1 MNNIPLT
8 NADIITGVS
17 MMLLFVF
24 AGQVLAAFSGWLN
37 GSRWVESA
45 NLWFDFG
52 FKLGFVTL
60 LIAHITFDIP
70 YVILSVL
77 PKIRQLD
84 PNLAE
89 AALDLG
95 ATRMTAFRKVVL
107 PELMPGI
114 INGAL
119 IAFTMCIDDF
129 VISYFTA
136 GSQVSTLSMV
146 VYSMVRRRVSPEINA
161 LSTLMFV
168 VVLVLMVV
176 INLRQARQ
184 EAARPREAVPHRG
197 HDPFPVCLVTAAPG
211 LVIDSPQNYRK
222 ETKKEIE
229 KNSGTHPEPD
239 LRGRAAVRM
248 RRHPADD
255 RLHRP
260 ADPAEATGGE
270 VNVYNWGEY
279 IDESVLTDFEAA
291 TGIKVNYQMYD
302 SNETMYSK
310 VAGGGAEYDVVIPS
324 DYMIARMIEED
335 MLEPLNFDNIPN
347 FADIDP
353 DPEKPGLRPGEPVLR
368 ALHVGHCWASSTTRP
383 WWMRLIWAA
392 GT

>member
-1 MNNIPLT
+1 MLLVFLFLYLPIFVLIVFSFNASKSRSVWSGFTLDWYKELFQNSMILDALWVTLAVSILAAVISTIIGTAAAIGFTNFRRRSRTVVTTINNIPLT

-24 AGQVLAAFSGWLN
+24 SGQVLADLSAWLN
-37 GSRWVESA
+37 GLSVVESA
-45 NLWFDFG
+45 NLWFDFE

-95 ATRMTAFRKVVL
+95 ATPMTAFRKVVL

-119 IAFTMCIDDF
+119 IAFTMSIDDF

-168 VVLVLMVV
+168 AVLALLII

-184 EAARPREAVPHRG
+184 EAARARDRRIA
-197 HDPFPVCLVTAAPG
+197 
-211 LVIDSPQNYRK
+211 
-222 ETKKEIE
+222 
-229 KNSGTHPEPD
+229 
-239 LRGRAAVRM
+239 GR
-248 RRHPADD
+248 
-255 RLHRP
+255 
-260 ADPAEATGGE
+260 
-270 VNVYNWGEY
+270 
-279 IDESVLTDFEAA
+279 S
-291 TGIKVNYQMYD
+291 
-302 SNETMYSK
+302 
-310 VAGGGAEYDVVIPS
+310 
-324 DYMIARMIEED
+324 
-335 MLEPLNFDNIPN
+335 
-347 FADIDP
+347 
-353 DPEKPGLRPGEPVLR
+353 
-368 ALHVGHCWASSTTRP
+368 
-383 WWMRLIWAA
+383 
-392 GT
+392 

>member
-1 MNNIPLT
+1 MRKRRIPSRLFTILVYVFLYAPIVLLIVFSFNAERSNRVWGGFSLQWYEELFQNARLLGALRTTLILSVLAAVIATILGTAAAIGFYSMRRRARGVCLAVNNIPLT

-24 AGQVLAAFSGWLN
+24 AGQVLADLSSWLN
-37 GSRWVESA
+37 GLSWVESA

-52 FKLGFVTL
+52 FNLGFVTL

-95 ATRMTAFRKVVL
+95 ATPMTAFRKVVL

-119 IAFTMCIDDF
+119 IAFTMSIDDF

-168 VVLVLMVV
+168 AVLALLII

-184 EAARPREAVPHRG
+184 EAARARDR
-197 HDPFPVCLVTAAPG
+197 
-211 LVIDSPQNYRK
+211 
-222 ETKKEIE
+222 
-229 KNSGTHPEPD
+229 
-239 LRGRAAVRM
+239 RAAGR
-248 RRHPADD
+248 
-255 RLHRP
+255 
-260 ADPAEATGGE
+260 
-270 VNVYNWGEY
+270 
-279 IDESVLTDFEAA
+279 S
-291 TGIKVNYQMYD
+291 
-302 SNETMYSK
+302 
-310 VAGGGAEYDVVIPS
+310 
-324 DYMIARMIEED
+324 
-335 MLEPLNFDNIPN
+335 
-347 FADIDP
+347 
-353 DPEKPGLRPGEPVLR
+353 
-368 ALHVGHCWASSTTRP
+368 
-383 WWMRLIWAA
+383 
-392 GT
+392 